1 MNKRNTLV
9 GPQLQRGR
17 AGFNPDWKRLI
28 AFVAVIG
35 LGSIV
40 ATQVL
45 ANSYRFHPA
54 LGFNVFHVY
63 PPWSY
68 FLWSHQWEQPNNHSL
83 FAQAFGIGSLVTLGG
98 FMLLLLDVARAN
110 SKVNPFLHGSARWA
124 DRRDIKAAG
133 LLKNNGVYVGAW
145 RDKNGKIHYLRHAGP
160 EHVLCY
166 APTRSGKGVGLILP
180 TLLSWQQSV
189 FVTDLK
195 GELYELTS
203 GWRQKY
209 AHNRILRFEPAAAA
223 GSCCFNPMAELRLGT
238 EHEVGDVQNL
248 ALLIVDPDG
257 RGRRLWL
264 LSLVYFCQ
272 IMGLYA
278 VSFWVSSIIKASVF
292 RM

>member
-28 AFVAVIG
+28 AFVAVIV

-40 ATQVL
+40 ATQML

-54 LGFNVFHVY
+54 LGFNLFHVY

-68 FLWSHQWEQPNNHSL
+68 FLWSHQWEQPSNHSL

-133 LLKNNGVYVGAW
+133 LCAV
-145 RDKNGKIHYLRHAGP
+145 LRANPKREGSRPHFADSAF
-160 EHVLCY
+160 L
-166 APTRSGKGVGLILP
+166 
-180 TLLSWQQSV
+180 
-189 FVTDLK
+189 
-195 GELYELTS
+195 
-203 GWRQKY
+203 
-209 AHNRILRFEPAAAA
+209 AAKRVREEA
-223 GSCCFNPMAELRLGT
+223 
-238 EHEVGDVQNL
+238 
-248 ALLIVDPDG
+248 
-257 RGRRLWL
+257 
-264 LSLVYFCQ
+264 
-272 IMGLYA
+272 
-278 VSFWVSSIIKASVF
+278 SS
-292 RM
+292 